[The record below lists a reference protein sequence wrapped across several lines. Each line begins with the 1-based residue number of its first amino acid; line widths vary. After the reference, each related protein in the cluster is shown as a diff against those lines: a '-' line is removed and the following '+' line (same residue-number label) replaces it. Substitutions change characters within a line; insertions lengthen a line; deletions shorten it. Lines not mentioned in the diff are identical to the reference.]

1 MKKFL
6 LVSFLLLSITA
17 AFGVNYHSSD
27 QLKTEPFCI
36 VQTGTQSLNFVAFFE
51 QNYAP
56 PVIFCF
62 QSKVFSQVPKTV
74 INTYPVYIANIGYSQ
89 NQNRFSF
96 NQSMKT
102 NQNVAYIYALNRYR
116 KNLLITNHIEHYLL
130 L

>member
-6 LVSFLLLSITA
+6 LVCFSLLMITA

-36 VQTGTQSLNFVAFFE
+36 VQTGTHSLNFVATFE

-62 QSKVFSQVPKTV
+62 QSKVFSLVPKTV
-74 INTYPVYIANIGYSQ
+74 INVYPLYIPNIGYSQ
-89 NQNRFSF
+89 NKNRFNFS
-96 NQSMKT
+96 QSRIT
-102 NQNVAYIYALNRYR
+102 NQNVTHIYALNRYR
-116 KNLLITNHIEHYLL
+116 KNLLLNHTEHYLL